1 MKQKINTLLY
11 LLLGGF
17 LSLVTVTETFFKRV
31 VFIPR
36 NQPQI
41 RPSINN
47 NNFDNKV
54 KRSADTLDVLF
65 HLIRLKILKHQR

>member
-1 MKQKINTLLY
+1 MKQNINTLLY
-11 LLLGGF
+11 LLLGGS
-17 LSLVTVTETFFKRV
+17 LSLVTVTETFYKRV

-41 RPSINN
+41 RPSIN
-47 NNFDNKV
+47 NKV